1 MTAPPGA
8 ATSGLSFRSG
18 VTPMEEKSEACM
30 PSGTVRIVEAETP
43 TSIDPLSEALIA
55 S

>member
-18 VTPMEEKSEACM
+18 VTPVEEKLEACN
-30 PSGTVRIVEAETP
+30 PSGTVRTVEGETF
-43 TSIDPLSEALIA
+43 TSIDPLSEALMA